1 MTLHLPKTIVI
12 IYRSDMGAGG
22 STASQALDESFLND
36 IPDDK
41 RDKIKQKFKEQVDLY
56 GLLNDKYEKFK
67 AESGIY

>member
-1 MTLHLPKTIVI
+1 
-12 IYRSDMGAGG
+12 MGAGG